1 VKVRTIF
8 PAEKY
13 LSTDELWVVTSYF
26 NPAGYQTKLDNYQR
40 FAQPILAAGI
50 KMVTI
55 ECAFG
60 SAPFELLPSPEVIQV
75 RTDGVMWIKERLL
88 NLAIAQ
94 LPPQAEKV
102 AWVDCDILFADPAWA
117 VNTAAALDRWQVVQP
132 FTSVGRMQ
140 RGQMAYTGPERHGFA
155 AQLQRRPES
164 ALLRASAHGQPG
176 IAWAARRSL
185 LQKHGLYDA
194 AIMGGGDELFSHA
207 LGGGYN
213 SRCVRGITGAHNK
226 RMPKL
231 VNRALNRLARIP
243 WPKPLARWY
252 VKRSVMTTP
261 ILRPD
266 QPFFA
271 HYLQWGM
278 SLYYDVQGQV
288 GSVPGMALHLWH
300 GEMAL
305 RQYGSRDQVLK
316 RNSFDPARDIRLT
329 DQGTWEWA
337 TDKPQLHQDV
347 IDYFFARQEDGPQDA
362 TSLTQLENIHK
373 Q

>member
-1 VKVRTIF
+1 VRTIC
-8 PAEKY
+8 PAEQY
-13 LSTDELWVVTSYF
+13 ISTNELWVVTCYY
-26 NPAGYQTKLDNYQR
+26 NPAGYQTKSDNYRR
-40 FAQPILAAGI
+40 FAQSILAAGI
-50 KMVTI
+50 QLVTV

-305 RQYGSRDQVLK
+305 RQYGSRNQILK
-316 RNSFDPARDIRLT
+316 QNSFDPTRDIRLT
-329 DQGTWEWA
+329 DQGMWEW
-337 TDKPQLHQDV
+337 TSDKPQLHKEV
-347 IDYFFARQEDGPQDA
+347 IDYFFARQEDGIPVA
-362 TSLTQLENIHK
+362 LTKNK
-373 Q
+373 